1 MYLANKIRNWDTS
14 ICPNIVLIRAGFV
27 YTCHLHLCL
36 VWYLPPF
43 PLPVIHLVMMT
54 EEVQMM
60 GPLVL
65 KEETVELVPLQEEE
79 LVAMAAGHLEVLQ
92 LPKAVELGLRYM

>member
-1 MYLANKIRNWDTS
+1 
-14 ICPNIVLIRAGFV
+14 
-27 YTCHLHLCL
+27 
-36 VWYLPPF
+36 
-43 PLPVIHLVMMT
+43 MMT

-60 GPLVL
+60 GPLAL

-92 LPKAVELGLRYM
+92 LPMAVELGHQDDGEAKGAGHVVSMVRLVVCLALAVFPMDEIAMVVAMVT